1 MKNIVGVFAH
11 PDDEALGPS
20 GTIAKFAKKHN
31 VYLICVTLGE
41 ASGKT
46 EEEKLKIGE
55 IRRAE
60 LMQSAK
66 ILGVKEVFFLGYQD
80 GELKNNLYHR
90 LANDI
95 QRHLEDLRPEVLV
108 TFEPRGVSGHIDHIV
123 VSLVTTYVYYKLPF
137 IKKLMYYCISKKERE
152 QIGEYFIYFPPG
164 YSRDEI
170 DAIIDVAAYWEIKK
184 KAMYAHQSQIQDVRR
199 VMKNKEKLPK
209 EECFLVLNK

>member
-20 GTIAKFAKKHN
+20 GTIAKFAKKYN
-31 VYLICVTLGE
+31 VYLICVTSGE

-60 LMQSAK
+60 LMESAK
-66 ILGVKEVFFLGYQD
+66 ILGIKEVFFLGYQD
-80 GELKNNLYHR
+80 GELKNNLYHK

-95 QRHLEDLRPEVLV
+95 QKHLEDLKPEVLL

-123 VSLVTTYVYYKLPF
+123 VSLVTTYVFYKLPF
-137 IKKLMYYCISKKERE
+137 IKKLMYYCISAQERA
-152 QIGEYFIYFPPG
+152 QIGDYFIYFPPG
-164 YSRDEI
+164 YSQEDVDE
-170 DAIIDVAAYWEIKK
+170 IIDVTPYWDIKI
-184 KAMYAHQSQIQDVRR
+184 KAMYAHQSQLSDVRR
-199 VMKNKEKLPK
+199 VLKNKEKLPK
-209 EECFLVLNK
+209 EEYFLVLKK